1 MSLGYVIECL
11 VSDELDTNYYVNI
24 WENELK
30 GIYYGG
36 DYHTNSPSQRY
47 NNLYALFIALC
58 LPLFVVS

>member
-1 MSLGYVIECL
+1 MSLGYVIDCL

-36 DYHTNSPSQRY
+36 DYHTGSLGQRY
-47 NNLYALFIALC
+47 NSLYAIFIALC
-58 LPLFVVS
+58 LPLLVVS